1 MSSVSICKTLVGSLV
16 SLQVRKNLI
25 EQSKIISPSGIFFF
39 SFLFSN
45 FIEINFTS
53 INYIDLTNYIDLS
66 KITTP

>member
-25 EQSKIISPSGIFFF
+25 EQSKIISPSGIFF

-45 FIEINFTS
+45 YIEINFTS

-66 KITTP
+66 KITIP